1 MYIVQVRRQW
11 GIPNPGRRVH
21 ASGISIYAF
30 PDRHDDIFYGNW
42 LDFIV
47 GVEMNLCRVWGIEIG
62 LVLVWGPKLTWF
74 LCVGVD
80 IDFVIVCGPKVTCV

>member
-1 MYIVQVRRQW
+1 
-11 GIPNPGRRVH
+11 
-21 ASGISIYAF
+21 
-30 PDRHDDIFYGNW
+30 
-42 LDFIV
+42 
-47 GVEMNLCRVWGIEIG
+47 MNLCRVWGIEIG